1 MVKWMDAHEIEGH
14 LNHHEWRFQ
23 DDQVALAQFGSR
35 GCDDSGLYGD
45 IVMILLDT
53 IG

>member
-35 GCDDSGLYGD
+35 GCDDSGLYMGISD
-45 IVMILLDT
+45 WDNYA
-53 IG
+53 